1 MREFDGSGGQAI
13 AVFAVHFCGA
23 ATARSQCSATT
34 GSVLSP
40 KRDKHRQE
48 DLEMA
53 SRVESL
59 TSLERLS
66 YAYSLVA
73 DGYESALRVPGL
85 PSEEVESLRVF
96 LRFSQQIARTPS
108 LARLGEPPS
117 EDQRF
122 QRDG

>member
-1 MREFDGSGGQAI
+1 MRESHANHGESNAL
-13 AVFAVHFCGA
+13 FAVHFFRA
-23 ATARSQCSATT
+23 AAARSRSSATR
-34 GSVLSP
+34 SVLSP
-40 KRDKHRQE
+40 KRDRHRQE

-73 DGYESALRVPGL
+73 SGYESALKVPGL

-96 LRFSQQIARTPS
+96 LRFSQQISRTPS

>member
-1 MREFDGSGGQAI
+1 
-13 AVFAVHFCGA
+13 
-23 ATARSQCSATT
+23 
-34 GSVLSP
+34 LSP

-53 SRVESL
+53 LRVESL

-73 DGYESALRVPGL
+73 GGYESALRVPGL

-108 LARLGEPPS
+108 LARLGERPS

-122 QRDG
+122 QQDG